1 MDGSI
6 ATEGL
11 NPVSVCMLGDI
22 MFGGGH
28 AYP

>member
-6 ATEGL
+6 ATDGL
-11 NPVSVCMLGDI
+11 KPVSVCILEGI